1 MFMHI
6 MHEFQN
12 RSNASRC
19 ILPATQLVDDRE
31 SHVFTWSF
39 SSPVRPYGG
48 MVLLF
53 LSVDA
58 NDVARMREYAHNR
71 NIYLPGSLP
80 RLLRWVMDSG
90 RAFFNIPRHFL
101 THFRRVNRALT
112 AIACDQR
119 SPIPPSLHRA
129 HRWSSLHPPSM
140 MIIKSLYYRYD
151 YRNLYFLSSLYQ
163 ISGISWLHEMR
174 LVRIPKA

>member
-39 SSPVRPYGG
+39 SSPVRPGE

-90 RAFFNIPRHFL
+90 RAVSSIFRHFL
-101 THFRRVNRALT
+101 THFRHVNRALT

-119 SPIPPSLHRA
+119 SSIPPSFHRE
-129 HRWSSLHPPSM
+129 HQWPPLDPWWLLNRIIIV
-140 MIIKSLYYRYD
+140 MITEIFVFYYH
-151 YRNLYFLSSLYQ
+151 F
-163 ISGISWLHEMR
+163 
-174 LVRIPKA
+174 IPR